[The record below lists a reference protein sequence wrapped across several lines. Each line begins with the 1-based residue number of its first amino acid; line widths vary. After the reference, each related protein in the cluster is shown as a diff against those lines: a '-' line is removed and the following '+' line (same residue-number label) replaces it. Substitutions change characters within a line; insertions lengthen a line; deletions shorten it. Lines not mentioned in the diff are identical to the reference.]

1 MNAIILSKGDIMFKK
16 YIVILGLCVTLKGSE
31 KNINLRDSSFEQL
44 HTGYVGV
51 YNPEAKTVLCT
62 KITCAHNGPEEI
74 EFVGVKAKNCLEVCK
89 GKMIGTYKNVNYNP
103 CQEADEKCEPPFF
116 VLSIDL

>member
-1 MNAIILSKGDIMFKK
+1 MPRKYVIIVSLIF
-16 YIVILGLCVTLKGSE
+16 LTLKGSE

-51 YNPEAKTVLCT
+51 YNPETKAVLCT
-62 KITCAHNGPEEI
+62 KVTCAHNGPEEI
-74 EFVGVKAKNCLEVCK
+74 EFVGVKAKNCLEVCT
-89 GKMIGTYKNVNYNP
+89 GKMIGTYKNIDYNP